1 MGAKN
6 VKSIMYQKGE
16 GMRIYRIFDSVI
28 KKVNEN
34 IYKSNGVFKWSIS
47 EDDIAFFTDKINNRL
62 SKLVNM
68 LRKIRYYV

>member
-47 EDDIAFFTDKINNRL
+47 EDDIAFFAGKINNRL